1 MEMVMG
7 FVSVTKMFAVPSG
20 VVQRNEYIGK
30 VSVFVIVIVVVIVV
44 ILIVIIVIIEEV
56 HVYEIV
62 IVILLLF
69 IVDGKIIIRRFI
81 VDDGVVKATKC
92 SMQFRR
98 SFVSFGIKRRI

>member
-1 MEMVMG
+1 MEMVIG

-30 VSVFVIVIVVVIVV
+30 VSVFVIVVVIVV

-69 IVDGKIIIRRFI
+69 IVDWKIIIRRLI
-81 VDDGVVKATKC
+81 VDDGVVKATKG

-98 SFVSFGIKRRI
+98 SFVSFGIERRI